1 MDTELDNYLDK
12 FEKARLSE
20 DINQQFYWLN
30 QAIDNLFHA
39 SNVKD
44 LTRYLSWMLDLARKN
59 SRLDE
64 EMLAMIGFRNLAKV
78 MHDDQEG
85 LIWSE
90 QIHDIGVKIKAI
102 KETENIRFR
111 HLQRGEE
118 ALKVIDVFLSQNE
131 AILQTLKMQMG

>member
-44 LTRYLSWMLDLARKN
+44 LTRYLSWMLDLARK
-59 SRLDE
+59 
-64 EMLAMIGFRNLAKV
+64 K
-78 MHDDQEG
+78 
-85 LIWSE
+85 
-90 QIHDIGVKIKAI
+90 
-102 KETENIRFR
+102 
-111 HLQRGEE
+111 
-118 ALKVIDVFLSQNE
+118 
-131 AILQTLKMQMG
+131 